1 MIIFKFC
8 VLDPLQGACAACL
21 FAPCR
26 YLATACIF
34 FSSRP
39 NKAHTT
45 VLCAH
50 THFIM
55 SLFYCISL
63 FPVFFKKQTEV
74 GASAS
79 GRPER
84 IRHVRACNVQKGTVY
99 SILNLPCPTATH
111 IRQCCVNNCCWFD
124 SRQSPWYIIFLQR
137 HPVNTHEQQYC
148 VSSSFFRLHPNVV
161 AHVALD

>member
-1 MIIFKFC
+1 MRAQH
-8 VLDPLQGACAACL
+8 VCL
-21 FAPCR
+21 HR
-26 YLATACIF
+26 VVIWQRHVF
-34 FSSRP
+34 FSAAGRI
-39 NKAHTT
+39 KHTPLYCVPILT
-45 VLCAH
+45 
-50 THFIM
+50 FIM
-55 SLFYCISL
+55 SLFYCIYL
-63 FPVFFKKQTEV
+63 FFLFFFKKQTEV